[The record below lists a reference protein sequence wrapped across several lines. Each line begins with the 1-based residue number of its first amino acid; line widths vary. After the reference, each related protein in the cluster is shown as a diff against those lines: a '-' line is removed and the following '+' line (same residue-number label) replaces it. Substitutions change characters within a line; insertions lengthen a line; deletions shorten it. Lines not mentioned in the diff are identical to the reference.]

1 MSVPSSMRCSSH
13 CHVSRGRVLQE
24 PEAGYVRHLCGG
36 RGPRIAHCWWRNF
49 PGIPT
54 RIQTMD
60 LEILMSLILF
70 FPLQIEF
77 YLGDWKFLTMATG
90 VDSAS
95 STHACIWCKYSA
107 GEQWDTSKQWSLDN
121 PAEDGSQTIEENL
134 AASDKEE
141 VQRIEPPT
149 ISHYYA

>member
-1 MSVPSSMRCSSH
+1 
-13 CHVSRGRVLQE
+13 
-24 PEAGYVRHLCGG
+24 
-36 RGPRIAHCWWRNF
+36 
-49 PGIPT
+49 
-54 RIQTMD
+54 
-60 LEILMSLILF
+60 MSLILF

-95 STHACIWCKYSA
+95 STHACIWCKSTA

-121 PAEDGSQTIEENL
+121 PTKDGSQTIEENH

-149 ISHYYA
+149 ISHYSA